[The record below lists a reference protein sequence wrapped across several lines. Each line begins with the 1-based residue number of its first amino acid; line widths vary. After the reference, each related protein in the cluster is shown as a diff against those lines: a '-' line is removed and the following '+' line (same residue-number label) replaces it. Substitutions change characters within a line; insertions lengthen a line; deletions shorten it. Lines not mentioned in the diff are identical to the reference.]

1 MQKLKALK
9 TVDQGLVYQ
18 HVLKAPGDL
27 PALPDSGE
35 TMAIPVMK
43 RREGVMVA
51 IPVGF
56 FPTQVLEEGNAAV
69 HTDMLGPSTQISLP
83 AVIEEEDGSETA
95 AGYDVDV
102 LLVDFSLGILDN
114 LRLYDPV
121 TEEEGIHSFCQG
133 SPEIYPAPQQLLE
146 AASRWIQT
154 AAGDRV
160 GFYTAL
166 EEELMRASPTASAP
180 APKRGAKKIT
190 TAALAE
196 QVTAIAEALPAV
208 LDQLRS
214 LQANQEKLEG
224 IVTSAGAQAKIP
236 PYRQPFGLPSS
247 KAPALAASRFLH
259 SIGPPPKVRP
269 TTSATFPGLL
279 PGEGFPGEEPNVL
292 PSEEGYQEQIE
303 TAGVPEA
310 SSGSVQQLLLQQS
323 QALTALVAHISSQD
337 GLQDLGAPG
346 MATAISLKGSG
357 KRERVLNNLATRKG
371 NFMLKVA
378 QNAHRRLKPSDPL
391 PRSLEDFGG
400 KPLFAKYLERHG
412 GYSSSRDLGLVMWLL
427 CQVADQMI
435 QGDSHGAMEMM
446 ALVLAS
452 VEQAA
457 QDGGKWEVAWLLSL
471 QEDPPP
477 EVFTSRP
484 HSSNPRLRAFAPLC
498 PADWA
503 ATSLSYVKEL
513 DIINTRRQEAIPGK
527 KSKKDEDKDPA
538 QPRRPPRTPK
548 KPKGASKG
556 EEA

>member
-1 MQKLKALK
+1 
-9 TVDQGLVYQ
+9 
-18 HVLKAPGDL
+18 
-27 PALPDSGE
+27 
-35 TMAIPVMK
+35 
-43 RREGVMVA
+43 
-51 IPVGF
+51 
-56 FPTQVLEEGNAAV
+56 
-69 HTDMLGPSTQISLP
+69 
-83 AVIEEEDGSETA
+83 
-95 AGYDVDV
+95 
-102 LLVDFSLGILDN
+102 
-114 LRLYDPV
+114 
-121 TEEEGIHSFCQG
+121 
-133 SPEIYPAPQQLLE
+133 
-146 AASRWIQT
+146 
-154 AAGDRV
+154 
-160 GFYTAL
+160 
-166 EEELMRASPTASAP
+166 MRASPTASAP

-269 TTSATFPGLL
+269 TTSATVPGLL

-412 GYSSSRDLGLVMWLL
+412 GYSSSRDLGLVIWLL

-452 VEQAA
+452 VEQA
-457 QDGGKWEVAWLLSL
+457 
-471 QEDPPP
+471 
-477 EVFTSRP
+477 
-484 HSSNPRLRAFAPLC
+484 
-498 PADWA
+498 
-503 ATSLSYVKEL
+503 
-513 DIINTRRQEAIPGK
+513 
-527 KSKKDEDKDPA
+527 
-538 QPRRPPRTPK
+538 
-548 KPKGASKG
+548 
-556 EEA
+556 